1 VQIAAFLPLAY
12 QSRRPT
18 HWEPQVFSSTTAG
31 DPLIG
36 HLATW
41 RGERM
46 DEAVRDKPIRR
57 RTRVSV
63 VTTTKWLVI
72 ASGKGGTSKTTLTLN
87 LGTRAAAD
95 GLRVG
100 LLDSDEQETLTKWH
114 RRRQEHE
121 DLPPLTLF
129 TRPLSEIS
137 RAIAEIDGTSG
148 LDIVIVDT
156 PPGLDQHLAIS
167 QLIRRADF
175 VLVPS
180 SQSMADLESVSEF
193 MSVSIRLNARAA
205 FVLARTNQRWSSY
218 RVARQLLSRAGS
230 LCPVD
235 IRQLR
240 DIEACHD
247 HGLGVNEFDRARG
260 ADDVDDVWRYVRR
273 ELEV

>member
-1 VQIAAFLPLAY
+1 MQIAAFLPLAY

-36 HLATW
+36 H
-41 RGERM
+41 RGYVAGREDGSGSSRQTSPTT
-46 DEAVRDKPIRR
+46 A
-57 RTRVSV
+57 RVSV

-129 TRPLSEIS
+129 TRPLSEMS

-193 MSVSIRLNARAA
+193 MSVPIRLNARAA

-218 RVARQLLSRAGS
+218 RSLGS
-230 LCPVD
+230 CSVEP
-235 IRQLR
+235 
-240 DIEACHD
+240 
-247 HGLGVNEFDRARG
+247 G
-260 ADDVDDVWRYVRR
+260 RYVRSTSAS
-273 ELEV
+273 